1 MTFAVFDRRI
11 IRALIGV
18 CAGLCGAVSPAAQDL
33 SGQVHV
39 DIAAQSLSKALTQ
52 FGRETTTEIE
62 FTPDTVREKNSP
74 AVKGDFD
81 RIKAITL
88 LLAGTG
94 LNFRLTAQGAIVVEA
109 ATAPP
114 PTAAP
119 RAAAPGATADS
130 SRRRASLSKSGAAG
144 LDTITVEA
152 RTQREAVKKEIKRFI
167 ASITEP
173 ARDESLATWQLP
185 ICPLVAGMP
194 RDMAEFVLRR
204 ISQTALDAHAPL
216 APEKCHPNLLL
227 IVTAEPEELLRKWR
241 RRYPRTFNEARGVAG
256 IKRFIDSPLAVR
268 TWYNVDDG
276 CPGTLTYDITA
287 NSGSGNQ
294 FPFASCSHTGALGSR
309 LTWTNVRVI
318 TSVILVADAQRI
330 KSVNLGQF
338 ADYVGLI
345 ALAQI
350 RLDKDPGAAPTI
362 LRLFTDANESRPQG
376 LSRWDS
382 AFLKSLY
389 NTYPD
394 NVVQISQ
401 MQTKML
407 EYLAQ

>member
-11 IRALIGV
+11 IRALLGL
-18 CAGLCGAVSPAAQDL
+18 CAGLCGAISLAAQDPN
-33 SGQVHV
+33 GEVHV

-62 FTPDTVREKNSP
+62 FTPDAVRQKNS
-74 AVKGDFD
+74 AALKGDFD
-81 RIKAITL
+81 RIEAITL

-94 LNFRLTAQGAIVVEA
+94 LNFRLTPQGAIVVEA
-109 ATAPP
+109 ATTPP

-119 RAAAPGATADS
+119 LAAATGATADS
-130 SRRRASLSKSGAAG
+130 SPRRSSPPKPGAAG
-144 LDTITVEA
+144 LDPITVEA
-152 RTQREAVKKEIKRFI
+152 RTQREAVKKQIKEFI

-173 ARDESLATWQLP
+173 AHDESLATWQLP

-204 ISQTALDAHAPL
+204 ISQIALDAHAPL

-227 IVTAEPEELLRKWR
+227 IVTSEPEELLKKWR
-241 RRYPRTFNEARGVAG
+241 RRYPRTFNETRGVAG

-287 NSGSGNQ
+287 NSGRSNQ
-294 FPFASCSHTGALGSR
+294 FPFASCSHTGGLGSR
-309 LTWTNVRVI
+309 LIWTNVRVI
-318 TSVILVADAQRI
+318 SSVILVADAQRI

-338 ADYVGLI
+338 ADYVSVI
-345 ALAQI
+345 ALAQV
-350 RLDKDPGAAPTI
+350 RLDKDPGPAPTI
-362 LRLFTDANESRPQG
+362 LRLFTDAGDSRPQG
-376 LSRWDS
+376 LSRWDG

-389 NTYPD
+389 TTYPD

-401 MQTKML
+401 MQTRML
-407 EYLAQ
+407 QYIAQ